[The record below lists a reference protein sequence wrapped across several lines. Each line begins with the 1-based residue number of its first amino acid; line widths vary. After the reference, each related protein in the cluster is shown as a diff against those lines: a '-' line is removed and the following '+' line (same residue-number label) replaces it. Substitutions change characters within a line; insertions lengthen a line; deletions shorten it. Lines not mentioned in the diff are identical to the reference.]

1 LAETGKPAVAEGPR
15 SEQLLS
21 SYPAS
26 STSNVVLSAL
36 VRWYKKPVN
45 ANIAA
50 TPIVTTVLLRI
61 SISLIS
67 TLSTSLS
74 RKDEALLL
82 RTDLRIEKSSYDRNE
97 NNAAEQK
104 VGGIGLPASIVAG
117 STSAAI

>member
-1 LAETGKPAVAEGPR
+1 M
-15 SEQLLS
+15 
-21 SYPAS
+21 
-26 STSNVVLSAL
+26 
-36 VRWYKKPVN
+36 N

-67 TLSTSLS
+67 ALSTSLS

-97 NNAAEQK
+97 INAAEQR

>member
-1 LAETGKPAVAEGPR
+1 M
-15 SEQLLS
+15 
-21 SYPAS
+21 
-26 STSNVVLSAL
+26 
-36 VRWYKKPVN
+36 N

-82 RTDLRIEKSSYDRNE
+82 RTDLSIEKSGYDRNE
-97 NNAAEQK
+97 INAAEQR

>member
-1 LAETGKPAVAEGPR
+1 MLYF
-15 SEQLLS
+15 QLLS
-21 SYPAS
+21 VG
-26 STSNVVLSAL
+26 T
-36 VRWYKKPVN
+36 KKPVN

-97 NNAAEQK
+97 INAAEQR